1 MLRDVLKQFVGKID
15 QEIMDKLIEEAD
27 ADDEKARNHAHKK
40 GQENSSLRARL
51 RKIEGAITKLGFEV
65 DDDLDTKIEEYI
77 NKSGSSK
84 EKQSELEIKVN
95 SLLKKLEDEDKA
107 KAELTQKLNGQKIS
121 AELRKA
127 LNSGNNKVL
136 PSIEDLIVNNYMH
149 SGRAKVIDDQII
161 FDDGTDLETEI
172 NNYRKQN
179 PDHFSIEQ
187 KPGSNTS
194 GKQTN
199 KKVNRILKT
208 EFEAMQPKERAEY
221 TLENPDF
228 ELIE

>member
-1 MLRDVLKQFVGKID
+1 MLRDVLKQYVGKID

-27 ADDEKARNHAHKK
+27 ADDEKTRGNAHKK

-51 RKIEGAITKLGFEV
+51 RKIEGSISKLGFEV
-65 DDDLDTKIEEYI
+65 DDELDTKIEEFI
-77 NKSGSSK
+77 NKSGSSNK
-84 EKQSELEIKVN
+84 KQSELEIKVN
-95 SLLKKLEDEDKA
+95 TLLKKLEDEDKA

-127 LNSGNNKVL
+127 LNNGNNKVL
-136 PSIEDLIVNNYMH
+136 PSIEELIVDKYMH

-161 FDDGTDLETEI
+161 FDDNTDLETEI
-172 NNYRKQN
+172 NNYRKNN

-187 KPGSNTS
+187 KPGSGTS

-199 KKVNRILKT
+199 KKVNRIMKQ
-208 EFEAMQPKERAEY
+208 EFDSMLPKERAQY
-221 TLENPDF
+221 AMDNPDF

>member
-1 MLRDVLKQFVGKID
+1 MLRDVLKQYVGKID

-27 ADDEKARNHAHKK
+27 ADDEKTRSNAHKK

-51 RKIEGAITKLGFEV
+51 RKIEGSISKLGFEV
-65 DDDLDTKIEEYI
+65 DDELDTKIEEFI
-77 NKSGSSK
+77 NKSGTSNK
-84 EKQSELEIKVN
+84 KQSELEIKVN
-95 SLLKKLEDEDKA
+95 TLLKKLEDEDKA

-127 LNSGNNKVL
+127 LNNGNNKVL
-136 PSIEDLIVNNYMH
+136 PSIEDLIVDKYMH

-161 FDDGTDLETEI
+161 FDENTDLETEI
-172 NNYRKQN
+172 NNYRKSN

-187 KPGSNTS
+187 KPGSGTS

-199 KKVNRILKT
+199 KKVNRIMKQ
-208 EFEAMQPKERAEY
+208 EFDSMLPKERAQY
-221 TLENPDF
+221 AMDNPDF